1 MTVLSTTAERRSLAC
16 FKFSIGQLLE
26 DYLFIERSLIT
37 RTQSEGRLHHF
48 WGTRGDRQNFDLR
61 GDRTNSYGDEG
72 RSPELQFKGRSLF

>member
-48 WGTRGDRQNFDLR
+48 WGTRGNRQNFDLR
-61 GDRTNSYGDEG
+61 GDRTNPYGDEG
-72 RSPELQFKGRSLF
+72 RSPELQFEGRSLF